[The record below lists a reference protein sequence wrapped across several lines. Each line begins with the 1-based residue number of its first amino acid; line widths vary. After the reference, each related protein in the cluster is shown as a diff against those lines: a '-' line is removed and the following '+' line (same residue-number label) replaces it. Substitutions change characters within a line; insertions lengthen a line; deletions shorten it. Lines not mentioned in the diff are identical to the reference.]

1 MPKIKNF
8 EPKYG
13 HVLPREGR
21 YGICGWDVIVKDFP
35 ALLFSTKRQAVAWMK
50 KNGYE
55 LLPC

>member
-35 ALLFSTKRQAVAWMK
+35 ALLFSTVAWMK